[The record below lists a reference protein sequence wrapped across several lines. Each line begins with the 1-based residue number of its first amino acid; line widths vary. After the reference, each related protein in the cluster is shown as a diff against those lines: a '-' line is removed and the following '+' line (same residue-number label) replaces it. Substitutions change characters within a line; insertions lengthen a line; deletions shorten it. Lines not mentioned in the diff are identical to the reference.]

1 MVVGHIDPRAPDP
14 FARARTIAFSCHGCG
29 DCCKGSTIMLS
40 PFDLARLSAR
50 AGESPRSI
58 VKERCVVLKH
68 PQTNLPTVMLETI
81 PKCSFL
87 DDDNRCTVYNDRPLV
102 CRGYPLGLLTDLN
115 EPGWQAPLRRFSL
128 RANACPPPR
137 SPNAPLPMVQTLHA
151 MATAAGMEP
160 YAEAYRAWARLCW
173 DTSVTWRYAEMTTAE
188 SFQFDREFV
197 RGFYEEVDAPPS
209 ETDALVSFLG
219 RVAGFRARHKIPT
232 ATAAAVSSPQAATSA

>member
-1 MVVGHIDPRAPDP
+1 MVVSSIDPGVPAAFERS
-14 FARARTIAFSCHGCG
+14 RTIAFACHGCG
-29 DCCKGSTIMLS
+29 DCCKGSTIILS

-58 VKERCVVLKH
+58 VKERCAVLKH

-87 DDDNRCTVYNDRPLV
+87 DEANRCTVYSDRPLV

-115 EPGWQAPLRRFSL
+115 EPGWQAPLRRFSV
-128 RANACPPPR
+128 RANACPPPK
-137 SPNAPLPMVQTLHA
+137 SPNPPLPMVQTLHS

-173 DTSVTWRYAEMTTAE
+173 DTAVTWRYPQMPPAEA
-188 SFQFDREFV
+188 FAFDREFV
-197 RGFYEEVDAPPS
+197 REFFEEVDAPPS
-209 ETDALVSFLG
+209 EADALVAFL
-219 RVAGFRARHKIPT
+219 RRAALFRARHRIPA
-232 ATAAAVSSPQAATSA
+232 ATQPAASSPPVATSG